1 MVAIFLLK
9 EYIMSTLNNYVE
21 SIHRLLHKSIK
32 VRTILGQTYR
42 GILTTLDMDRK
53 LIVLECNNSGTIKDV
68 VLFLDYVVTIE

>member
-1 MVAIFLLK
+1 MLK

-21 SIHRLLHKSIK
+21 SIHRLLHKPIK

-42 GILTTLDMDRK
+42 GILTTLDMDRR